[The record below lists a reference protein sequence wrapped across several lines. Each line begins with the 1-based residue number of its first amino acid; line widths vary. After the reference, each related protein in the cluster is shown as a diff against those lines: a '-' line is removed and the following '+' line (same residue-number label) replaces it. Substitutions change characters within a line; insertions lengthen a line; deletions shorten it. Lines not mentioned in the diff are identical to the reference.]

1 MFEALVMACV
11 LMSDSDCIVF
21 SDTRGPYQTEE
32 QCISRVQEMAES
44 LQQVLNESPKQF
56 TYKCESEFSTEI

>member
-1 MFEALVMACV
+1 VFEALVMACV

-32 QCISRVQEMAES
+32 ACISRVQEMTES
-44 LQQVLNESPKQF
+44 LHQVLNELPKQF
-56 TYKCESEFSTEI
+56 TYKCESEPSIEI

>member
-32 QCISRVQEMAES
+32 QCISRVQQMEEA
-44 LQQVLNESPKQF
+44 QKQVLNEAPKQF
-56 TYKCESEFSTEI
+56 TYKCENELRTQI

>member
-11 LMSDSDCIVF
+11 LMSDSECIVF
-21 SDTRGPYQTEE
+21 SDTRGPYQTDE

-44 LQQVLNESPKQF
+44 LQWVLNESSKQF
-56 TYKCESEFSTEI
+56 A

>member
-11 LMSDSDCIVF
+11 LMSDSECIVF

-32 QCISRVQEMAES
+32 QCISSSGDGRVAAAGA
-44 LQQVLNESPKQF
+44 
-56 TYKCESEFSTEI
+56 